1 MPDRI
6 GFRDINVLNS
16 GGSAMRMR
24 LVGIAIIAA
33 TSAMPAVA
41 EVKTVGLGSVSFYDT
56 PYTYDFGGGN
66 SVTFTTVDKGF
77 SFAPAG
83 VSTSGSAQITSLG
96 APFYNPPQPTS
107 YFSNRGGSIGP
118 DTLAQYIG
126 YSTPTAIAYSIVD
139 SIVGLRFDLGQGY
152 QYGYAQI
159 AGSTLRGFRYETTSG
174 VGVNIAAVPEPASW
188 ALLIS
193 GFSIIGLALRRR
205 RRQFATA

>member
-1 MPDRI
+1 
-6 GFRDINVLNS
+6 
-16 GGSAMRMR
+16 MRKY

-33 TSAMPAVA
+33 TSAVAPASA
-41 EVKTVGLGSVSFYDT
+41 EVKTVGLGGVSFYDT

-83 VSTSGSAQITSLG
+83 VSTGGSTQIASLG
-96 APFYNPPQPTS
+96 APFYDPAQPTS

-118 DTLAQYIG
+118 DTLAQYVG
-126 YSTPTAIAYSIVD
+126 YSAPAAIAYSISD
-139 SIVGLRFDLGQGY
+139 SIIGLRFDLGQGY

-159 AGSTLRGFRYETTSG
+159 AGSTLQGFRFETTPG
-174 VGVNIAAVPEPASW
+174 LGVNIAAVPEPASW

-193 GFSIIGLALRRR
+193 GFGIIGLAMRRR
-205 RRQFATA
+205 RVAAVTA